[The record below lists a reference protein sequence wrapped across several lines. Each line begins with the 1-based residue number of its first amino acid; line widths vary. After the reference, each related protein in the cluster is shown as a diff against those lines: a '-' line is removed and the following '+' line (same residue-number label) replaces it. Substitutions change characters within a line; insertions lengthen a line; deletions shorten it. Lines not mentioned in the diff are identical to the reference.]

1 MKSSGRHLHSA
12 SATPLLPRRVAGRTM
27 ERSAWERERKI
38 SVEQGAEHV
47 AKMSPK
53 SWQKQH
59 SKA

>member
-1 MKSSGRHLHSA
+1 MKSSGR
-12 SATPLLPRRVAGRTM
+12 LLPRRVAGRTM

-38 SVEQGAEHV
+38 PVEQGAEHV